1 MEVKVEV
8 PLMEVP
14 FVESVLVEVLGVESV
29 LVGVPP
35 VEAAPVDRSRAVV
48 SAVAVVVRGLGMASG
63 FRRGGWDR
71 VGPRF
76 GL

>member
-1 MEVKVEV
+1 MEVEVLLVE
-8 PLMEVP
+8 LP
-14 FVESVLVEVLGVESV
+14 FVE
-29 LVGVPP
+29 VPP
-35 VEAAPVDRSRAVV
+35 VELAPVDRSRAVV
-48 SAVAVVVRGLGMASG
+48 SAVAVVVRGWGMASG